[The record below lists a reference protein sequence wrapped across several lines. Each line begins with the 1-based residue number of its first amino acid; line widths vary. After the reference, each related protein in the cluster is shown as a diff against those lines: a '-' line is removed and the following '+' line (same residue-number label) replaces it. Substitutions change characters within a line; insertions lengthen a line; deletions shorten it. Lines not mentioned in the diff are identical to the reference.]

1 MLSLRKKM
9 VGSSKQAEQSSP
21 LCLSISSADFL
32 CVLLS
37 APKFYLIARSLATL
51 GHPCFN
57 TVVASSQY
65 SHSSASTPEARQD
78 NNFQGPCPI
87 KSDLLE
93 INYCARSL
101 A

>member
-1 MLSLRKKM
+1 MLSSLGKKM
-9 VGSSKQAEQSSP
+9 VGSSKQAEQSFP
-21 LCLSISSADFL
+21 LCLSASSTDFL
-32 CVLLS
+32 CLFLF
-37 APKFYLIARSLATL
+37 APGFYLIAAHWSLWVILASL
-51 GHPCFN
+51 QWLPRRRIY
-57 TVVASSQY
+57 TVLPA
-65 SHSSASTPEARQD
+65 HSRQD